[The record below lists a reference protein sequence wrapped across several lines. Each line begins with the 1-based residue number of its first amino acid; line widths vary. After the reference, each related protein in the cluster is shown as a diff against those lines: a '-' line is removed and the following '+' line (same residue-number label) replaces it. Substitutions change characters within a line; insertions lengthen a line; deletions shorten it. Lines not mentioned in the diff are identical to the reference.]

1 MYMYIHFDCCETTGD
16 ATLANQQLILT
27 ALANINTS
35 NGNPTMS
42 CGSQSIFQ
50 IGGAGCFPISIKDAN
65 GQPVDADALP
75 TITHMTLNGVG
86 VDETTPAYAI
96 ALSQVQD
103 DTPAAVTGEYQL
115 KFDPSAFS
123 AGDTINLGV
132 QAVVNGTTLSVIK
145 DALIKDEQSERP
157 SIC

>member
-1 MYMYIHFDCCETTGD
+1 MSYMFPYFDCCEPTSGD
-16 ATLANQQLILT
+16 ATIANQQLILT
-27 ALANINTS
+27 ALANL
-35 NGNPTMS
+35 NGNTIMS
-42 CGSQSIFQ
+42 CGSQSVFQ
-50 IGGAGCFPISIKDAN
+50 IGGAGCFPISIKDPN

-75 TITHMTLNGVG
+75 TVTHMTLNGVG
-86 VDETTPAYAI
+86 VDETTPAFAI

-132 QAVVNGTTLSVIK
+132 QAVVNGTTLTVIK

-157 SIC
+157 TIC